1 MNAERLKLA
10 RKRAG
15 LSLRAL
21 ADKAGGIVSAQGIG
35 HYETGKSRPGSQILI
50 ALSRALDVTPS
61 FLMSASDIRLGRLE
75 FRKKSITKASERAAV
90 EAEVLDVLERYLA
103 IEEIVG
109 APGAEWRLPD
119 GFPFRVETLED
130 AERAAE
136 ELRRAWDLGHD
147 PIPDMVELMEEHGIK
162 VVIRALPDSVD
173 GITCEVERQENVSV
187 RAIACNSSKGVER
200 RRLTLAHELG
210 HAVLNIVGSIKE
222 EKICHRFAGAF
233 LAPAVAVR
241 REFGGDRRHLA
252 LAELMLVKR
261 LFGVS
266 ASALVYRL
274 KDLNIIHG
282 DEYQRFSMSPQGRSW
297 RKIEPEPLTCENYY
311 EKPSRFLRLVLRAL
325 AEELISL
332 SRASELLGLP
342 AQEVR
347 LKVVGAS

>member
-21 ADKAGGIVSAQGIG
+21 ADKTGGIVSAQGIG
-35 HYETGKSRPGSQILI
+35 HYEAGRSRPGSQILI
-50 ALSRALDVTPS
+50 ALSKALDVAPS
-61 FLMSASDIRLGRLE
+61 FLMSASGIRLGRLD

-90 EAEVLDVLERYLA
+90 QAEILDVLERYIT

-109 APGAEWRLPD
+109 APETAWNLPE

-136 ELRRAWDLGHD
+136 KLRVAWDLGHD

-162 VVIRALPDSVD
+162 VIVRELPASVD
-173 GITCEVERQENVSV
+173 GITCEVERPGYSPV
-187 RAIACNSSKGVER
+187 RAIACNKSKGIER
-200 RRLTLAHELG
+200 RRSTLAHELG
-210 HAVLNIVGSIKE
+210 HAVLDIPVDIKE
-222 EKICHRFAGAF
+222 EKACQRFAGAF

-241 REFGGDRRHLA
+241 REFGGERRRLA

-261 LFGVS
+261 LLGIS

-274 KDLNIIHG
+274 KDLKIIAGH
-282 DEYQRFSMSPQGRSW
+282 EYERFSMSPQGRSW
-297 RKIEPEPLTCENYY
+297 RKIEPEPLTCEDCN
-311 EKPSRFLRLVLRAL
+311 ERPSRFLRLVMRAL
-325 AEELISL
+325 AEEMIST
-332 SRASELLGLP
+332 SKASELLGISVHD
-342 AQEVR
+342 VR
-347 LKVVGAS
+347 LKLVGAD